1 MCKAALLALV
11 LSLFGPGSWAAAARF
26 ESSHVLVVDDA
37 SGEILLQKDADRP
50 APIASLTKLMT
61 AMVVLDAQQDP
72 DEALRIEAMDTD
84 PDGRDR
90 GGIRVGTIATRGTLL
105 ELALLTSDNRAMA
118 ALARRYPG
126 GPAAFDANMQR
137 KIRALGLMQTQIEEP
152 TGLSARNLS
161 SARDMAAILNAAAR
175 YPAIASITSQRSQ
188 AVQVNGRARL
198 VHNTNGLVGT
208 ASWHVL
214 LSKTGFTNDA
224 GRCLGMRAAFG
235 PRTVTIV
242 LLGAAKRSQRSRDAQ
257 TILRWL
263 AAEGAS
269 RRAAAL

>member
-1 MCKAALLALV
+1 MCKAALFAL
-11 LSLFGPGSWAAAARF
+11 LLLLGSGTWAAGVRF

-37 SGEILLQKDADRP
+37 SGEVLLQKDADRTV
-50 APIASLTKLMT
+50 PIASLTKLMT
-61 AMVVLDAQQDP
+61 AMVVLDAEQDP
-72 DEALRIEAMDTD
+72 DEALRIEAADTD

-90 GGIRVGTIATRGTLL
+90 GGIRVGTLATRGTLL

-118 ALARRYPG
+118 ALARHHPG
-126 GPAAFDANMQR
+126 GPAAFDADMQR
-137 KIRALGLMQTQIEEP
+137 KIRALCLMQTRIEEP
-152 TGLSARNLS
+152 TGLSARNVS
-161 SARDMAAILNAAAR
+161 SARDMVAILNAAAR
-175 YPAIASITSQRSQ
+175 YPAIARITSQRSQ

-198 VHNTNGLVGT
+198 VHNTNGLVGA

-263 AAEGAS
+263 AAESNA
-269 RRAAAL
+269 RRAALL